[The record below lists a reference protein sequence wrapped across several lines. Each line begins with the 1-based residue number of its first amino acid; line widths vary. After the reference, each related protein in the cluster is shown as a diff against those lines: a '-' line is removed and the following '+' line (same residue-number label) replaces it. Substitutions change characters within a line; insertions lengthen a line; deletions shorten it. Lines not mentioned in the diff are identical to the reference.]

1 MTPDTRYVSTKCFSS
16 DKEEKNQGGTAES
29 FVPTKGG
36 WFLFYVLKDVYE
48 KGEMKMKDK
57 LQQIREKA
65 IAEIEGSDGLERLNE
80 VRQAVLGKKGE
91 LTAVLKG
98 MKDVAPEDRPKVG
111 QWVNDTRSA
120 IETVLE
126 EKMKILEADA
136 LKKRYEAEKI
146 DVTMP
151 AVKHEKGNLHP
162 VTQVRNQLIDIFASM
177 GFEVYEGAEIETD
190 YYNFTALN
198 TPQDHPARDMQDT
211 FYLSP
216 EFLLRTQTSAG
227 QIHVMENKKPP
238 IKILSPG
245 RVFRSDDDATH
256 SPMFHQ
262 MEGLV
267 VDKNITLCDLKGML
281 DVLVQ
286 KIYGEGTTT
295 RLRPSYFPFTEPSV
309 EVDCSCFACG
319 GKGCSLCKGTGW
331 IEVLGAGIVNKRV
344 LENCGIDSEEYS
356 GFAFGIGL
364 ERIAM
369 LKYGINNIKLLFG
382 SDLRVLNQINEK

>member
-1 MTPDTRYVSTKCFSS
+1 MNVNEIIMNKRIERGVSR
-16 DKEEKNQGGTAES
+16 KELAE
-29 FVPTKGG
+29 
-36 WFLFYVLKDVYE
+36 
-48 KGEMKMKDK
+48 
-57 LQQIREKA
+57 
-65 IAEIEGSDGLERLNE
+65 GLGVSESTIYR
-80 VRQAVLGKKGE
+80 
-91 LTAVLKG
+91 
-98 MKDVAPEDRPKVG
+98 
-111 QWVNDTRSA
+111 
-120 IETVLE
+120 IETNPNLNPNNKLVKRIYDILRMNVTIIVDDAPIYDEHAHEIDFESYSPTSKSIIFKTIAKE
-126 EKMKILEADA
+126 EKMKKLEADA

-227 QIHVMENKKPP
+227 QIHVMEAKKPP
-238 IKILSPG
+238 IKVISPG
-245 RVFRSDDDATH
+245 KVFRSDDDATH
-256 SPMFHQ
+256 SPMFTQ

-267 VDKNITLCDLKGML
+267 VDKGITLCDLKGML
-281 DVLVQ
+281 DELVK
-286 KIYGEGTTT
+286 KIFGKETTT

-309 EVDCSCFACG
+309 EVDVSCFQCG
-319 GKGCSLCKGTGW
+319 GCGCKLCKGTGW
-331 IEVLGAGIVNKRV
+331 IEVLGAGVVNNKV
-344 LENCGIDSEEYS
+344 LEGCGIDTNEYS
-356 GFAFGIGL
+356 GFAFGIGI

-369 LKYGINNIKLLFG
+369 LKYGINNIKLLFE
-382 SDLRVLNQINEK
+382 SDMRVLKQIDD